1 MGASSKT
8 LGLSESTLLF
18 IIRVL
23 SGCFSGVP
31 KKPFPLTLSKKY
43 IVMEKIKN
51 KLKSLKNMLNEI
63 KKKLELHRE
72 QEINETKIKQ
82 KGSLMC

>member
-31 KKPFPLTLSKKY
+31 KKSFPLTPSKKY

-51 KLKSLKNMLNEI
+51 KLKSLRNMLNEI
-63 KKKLELHRE
+63 KKLELHRE
-72 QEINETKIKQ
+72 QEINETKRKQ
-82 KGSLMC
+82 KES

>member
-8 LGLSESTLLF
+8 LSLSESTLLF

-31 KKPFPLTLSKKY
+31 KKSFPLTPSKKY

-51 KLKSLKNMLNEI
+51 KLKSLRNMLNEI
-63 KKKLELHRE
+63 KKLELHRE
-72 QEINETKIKQ
+72 QEINETKRKQ
-82 KGSLMC
+82 KES

>member
-8 LGLSESTLLF
+8 LSLSESTLLF

-31 KKPFPLTLSKKY
+31 KKCFPLTPSKKY

-51 KLKSLKNMLNEI
+51 KLKSLRNMLNEI
-63 KKKLELHRE
+63 KKTR
-72 QEINETKIKQ
+72 TT
-82 KGSLMC
+82 

>member
-8 LGLSESTLLF
+8 LSLSESTLLF

-31 KKPFPLTLSKKY
+31 KKSFPLTPSKKY

-51 KLKSLKNMLNEI
+51 KLKSLRNMLNEI
-63 KKKLELHRE
+63 KKLELHTE
-72 QEINETKIKQ
+72 QEINETKRKQ
-82 KGSLMC
+82 KES

>member
-31 KKPFPLTLSKKY
+31 KKSFPLTPSKKY

-51 KLKSLKNMLNEI
+51 KLKSLRNMLNEI
-63 KKKLELHRE
+63 KKLELHTE
-72 QEINETKIKQ
+72 QEINETKRKQ
-82 KGSLMC
+82 KES

>member
-1 MGASSKT
+1 MSKPEWIFVLSVGASSKT
-8 LGLSESTLLF
+8 LSLSESTLLF

-31 KKPFPLTLSKKY
+31 KKCFPLTPSKKY

-51 KLKSLKNMLNEI
+51 KLKSLRNMLNEI
-63 KKKLELHRE
+63 KKTR
-72 QEINETKIKQ
+72 TT
-82 KGSLMC
+82 

>member
-1 MGASSKT
+1 
-8 LGLSESTLLF
+8 
-18 IIRVL
+18 
-23 SGCFSGVP
+23 
-31 KKPFPLTLSKKY
+31 
-43 IVMEKIKN
+43 
-51 KLKSLKNMLNEI
+51 MLNEI